1 MRNTESVDHEE
12 HRVCGSGGGCVDR
25 QSEEPEGI
33 IPEQVRLMGEMHIR
47 AEVPVHEYDSASTQL
62 CGIKIKECSRG
73 KRVKIRQQ

>member
-33 IPEQVRLMGEMHIR
+33 IGTRTSEMDGR
-47 AEVPVHEYDSASTQL
+47 DAY
-62 CGIKIKECSRG
+62 
-73 KRVKIRQQ
+73 